1 MQIHLSVQRDK
12 SDCDIVGGKMT
23 AERVRIILWSKIERK
38 KSNKK
43 ETGGKGRKEPVKIVV
58 KPVYVGKQ
66 EMTEVFGSVALDN
79 IRRKMQG
86 S

>member
-1 MQIHLSVQRDK
+1 MKYDRRNNDRRKDRDNFMVVNK
-12 SDCDIVGGKMT
+12 
-23 AERVRIILWSKIERK
+23 EE